1 MEPINQE
8 TKKIMERCKG
18 RARDVGLIVPDDTLE
33 FIVTNRD
40 LIHLKPKIMIPTH
53 YDYWVQDIEV
63 LGEAEKYKYFPHNPY
78 EAVINSRPAMSFY
91 NDNNPD
97 WLNIMIF
104 YHVLA
109 HIDFF
114 RNNIF
119 FKQTWHDDFVGKAL
133 TDKQLMEQLRSEK
146 GRWVDYVI
154 EFSRGIDNIVGFYED
169 LSEEFACSKI
179 KAPERVRFYFDVF
192 LQKIKKTPYDEYLR
206 ELRRYNNQIKDDQNQ
221 GIGSHAEDIFF
232 IDINSRYPE
241 FQALLK
247 KHKEEKRKP
256 KDLLEYLLQ
265 KSLFLNRE
273 DNLWMKSV
281 VKIVRDTSLY
291 FQPQSRTKIMNEG
304 WASYWH
310 EKLFLSDERIKGHL
324 IDFSIINAR
333 VTSPG
338 RLGLN
343 PYALGLRL
351 FKHIQEMGDK
361 GKDSYEFQLLNDIA
375 ERNNFDSKAGKGN
388 ELIFKVRENHSDRT
402 FITQYL
408 DQDFMDRYQFFV
420 AREDQEGYDP
430 DRGTIPYT
438 LKNRK
443 AEDFRQML
451 FDKLLDPP
459 IIRVDEEKTDKTLH
473 LVHDFKG
480 KKLVRRYVPH
490 VMEGI
495 EFLWGAPVKLET
507 TEIKKDDSGKVIYKK
522 VLYTMENKQFA
533 KEELE

>member
-8 TKKIMERCKG
+8 TKKIMEGCKD
-18 RARDVGLIVPDDTLE
+18 RAREVGLVVPDDTLE

-40 LIHLKPKIMIPTH
+40 LINLMPKIMIPTL
-53 YDYWVQDIEV
+53 YDYWVQDIKV
-63 LGEAEKYKYFPHNPY
+63 IRDAEKYKHFPENPY
-78 EAVINSRPAMSFY
+78 EAVINSRPAISFY

-104 YHVLA
+104 YHVLG

-119 FKQTWHDDFVGKAL
+119 FKQTEHDDFVGKAL
-133 TDKQLMEQLRSEK
+133 TDKQLIEQLRSEK

-154 EFSRGIDNIVGFYED
+154 EFSRGIDNIVGFYD
-169 LSEEFACSKI
+169 TLSEEFTCSNI
-179 KAPERVRFYFDVF
+179 KAPEKVRFYFDVF
-192 LQKIKKTPYDEYLR
+192 LQKLKKTSYDEYLR
-206 ELRRYNNQIKDDQNQ
+206 ELGRYNSIIKDTPTI
-221 GIGSHAEDIFF
+221 IGNRAEDIFF
-232 IDINSRYPE
+232 TDVDSKYPE
-241 FQALLK
+241 FQTLFK

-256 KDLLEYLLQ
+256 QDLLDYLLQ
-265 KSLFLNRE
+265 KSPFLNRE
-273 DNLWMKSV
+273 ENLWMKSV
-281 VKIVRDTSLY
+281 VRIVRDTSLY

-310 EKLFLSDERIKGHL
+310 EKLFISDERIKGHL
-324 IDFSIINAR
+324 IDFSIINAY

-361 GKDSYEFQLLNDIA
+361 GKDSYEFQLLNDINK
-375 ERNNFDSKAGKGN
+375 RNNFDNKAGKGN
-388 ELIFKVRENHSDRT
+388 ELIFKVRENYSDQT
-402 FITQYL
+402 FIAHYV
-408 DQDFMDRYQFFV
+408 DQDFMDRYQLFV
-420 AREDQEGYDP
+420 AQENEFDP

-443 AEDFRQML
+443 AEDFKQML
-451 FDKLLDPP
+451 FSKLPDSP
-459 IIRVDEEKTDKTLH
+459 IINVSEDKTDKTLY

-480 KKLVRRYVPH
+480 KKLLKRHVPH
-490 VMEGI
+490 VMRGI

-507 TEIKKDDSGKVIYKK
+507 VEVHKDDSGTVKYQK
-522 VLYTMENKQFA
+522 VLYTMENKEFT
-533 KEELE
+533 KEKLE